1 MSPVTV
7 VINKILLGWV
17 AFGAGFA
24 VAGGFIAFISLIGI
38 VTRLAGITKTAD
50 HIPVYEN
57 SMAMGILLFN
67 LLSLY
72 QPVFSWIFPTAG
84 YSIIYLS
91 SLFTGIF
98 VGCLAGALAEVVN
111 IIPIFSRRV
120 KLRKGFPYMVKAAAL
135 GKCIGCL
142 IQFYLFNL

>member
-72 QPVFSWIFPTAG
+72 QPVFCRIL
-84 YSIIYLS
+84 IS
-91 SLFTGIF
+91 SS
-98 VGCLAGALAEVVN
+98 A
-111 IIPIFSRRV
+111 SRRPS
-120 KLRKGFPYMVKAAAL
+120 GPYR
-135 GKCIGCL
+135 
-142 IQFYLFNL
+142 

>member
-57 SMAMGILLFN
+57 SMAMGILLLIYYLCINRYFPGFF
-67 LLSLY
+67 LRPDTALY
-72 QPVFSWIFPTAG
+72 ICQV
-84 YSIIYLS
+84 
-91 SLFTGIF
+91 
-98 VGCLAGALAEVVN
+98 CLQ
-111 IIPIFSRRV
+111 
-120 KLRKGFPYMVKAAAL
+120 GFLQDVLPGHWQKW
-135 GKCIGCL
+135 
-142 IQFYLFNL
+142 

>member
-91 SLFTGIF
+91 SLFTGI
-98 VGCLAGALAEVVN
+98 GR
-111 IIPIFSRRV
+111 S
-120 KLRKGFPYMVKAAAL
+120 
-135 GKCIGCL
+135 GKYYS
-142 IQFYLFNL
+142 YLFTQGKIKKRISLYGKSGSAWEMYRLSDSILSF

>member
-1 MSPVTV
+1 
-7 VINKILLGWV
+7 
-17 AFGAGFA
+17 
-24 VAGGFIAFISLIGI
+24 
-38 VTRLAGITKTAD
+38 
-50 HIPVYEN
+50 
-57 SMAMGILLFN
+57 MAMGILLFN

-98 VGCLAGALAEVVN
+98 AGCLAGALAEVVN
-111 IIPIFSRRV
+111 IIPIFSRRI

>member
-72 QPVFSWIFPTAG
+72 QPYFPDFSYGRIQHYISVKFVYRDFCRMSCRG
-84 YSIIYLS
+84 IGRSGKYYSY
-91 SLFTGIF
+91 LFTQ
-98 VGCLAGALAEVVN
+98 
-111 IIPIFSRRV
+111 
-120 KLRKGFPYMVKAAAL
+120 
-135 GKCIGCL
+135 GKIKKRISLYGKSGSAWEMYRL
-142 IQFYLFNL
+142 SDSILSFNL

>member
-72 QPVFSWIFPTAG
+72 QPVFSWIFPVTG
-84 YSIIYLS
+84 YSIMYLS

-98 VGCLAGALAEVVN
+98 AGCLAGHWQ
-111 IIPIFSRRV
+111 
-120 KLRKGFPYMVKAAAL
+120 KW
-135 GKCIGCL
+135 
-142 IQFYLFNL
+142 

>member
-57 SMAMGILLFN
+57 SMAMGTVSYTHLTL
-67 LLSLY
+67 
-72 QPVFSWIFPTAG
+72 PT
-84 YSIIYLS
+84 
-91 SLFTGIF
+91 T
-98 VGCLAGALAEVVN
+98 
-111 IIPIFSRRV
+111 
-120 KLRKGFPYMVKAAAL
+120 PYV
-135 GKCIGCL
+135 
-142 IQFYLFNL
+142 

>member
-72 QPVFSWIFPTAG
+72 QPVFSWIFPVTG
-84 YSIIYLS
+84 YSIMYLS
-91 SLFTGIF
+91 SLFTGDRKS
-98 VGCLAGALAEVVN
+98 VV
-111 IIPIFSRRV
+111 
-120 KLRKGFPYMVKAAAL
+120 
-135 GKCIGCL
+135 
-142 IQFYLFNL
+142 

>member
-50 HIPVYEN
+50 YIPVYEN

-67 LLSLY
+67 LLSL
-72 QPVFSWIFPTAG
+72 
-84 YSIIYLS
+84 
-91 SLFTGIF
+91 
-98 VGCLAGALAEVVN
+98 
-111 IIPIFSRRV
+111 
-120 KLRKGFPYMVKAAAL
+120 
-135 GKCIGCL
+135 
-142 IQFYLFNL
+142 

>member
-50 HIPVYEN
+50 YIPVYDN

-72 QPVFSWIFPTAG
+72 QPVFSWIFPAAG
-84 YSIIYLS
+84 YSIMYLS

-98 VGCLAGALAEVVN
+98 AGCLAGALAEVVN

>member
-57 SMAMGILLFN
+57 SMAMGILLFI
-67 LLSLY
+67 S
-72 QPVFSWIFPTAG
+72 VS
-84 YSIIYLS
+84 
-91 SLFTGIF
+91 TGIF
-98 VGCLAGALAEVVN
+98 LD
-111 IIPIFSRRV
+111 FSYGRIQHYISV
-120 KLRKGFPYMVKAAAL
+120 KFVYRDFCRMSCRGIGRS
-135 GKCIGCL
+135 GKYYS
-142 IQFYLFNL
+142 YLFTQGKIKKRISLYGKSGSAWEMYRLSDSILSF

>member
-98 VGCLAGALAEVVN
+98 CRMSCRGIGR
-111 IIPIFSRRV
+111 S
-120 KLRKGFPYMVKAAAL
+120 
-135 GKCIGCL
+135 GKYYS
-142 IQFYLFNL
+142 YLFTQGKIKKRISLYGKSGSAWEMYRLSDSILSF

>member
-91 SLFTGIF
+91 SFVYRDFCRMSCRGIGRSGKYYSYLFTQ
-98 VGCLAGALAEVVN
+98 
-111 IIPIFSRRV
+111 
-120 KLRKGFPYMVKAAAL
+120 
-135 GKCIGCL
+135 GKIKKRISLYGKSGSAWEMYRL
-142 IQFYLFNL
+142 SDSILSF

>member
-72 QPVFSWIFPTAG
+72 QPVFSWIFPVTDTALC
-84 YSIIYLS
+84 ICQ
-91 SLFTGIF
+91 
-98 VGCLAGALAEVVN
+98 VCLQ
-111 IIPIFSRRV
+111 
-120 KLRKGFPYMVKAAAL
+120 GFLQDVLPGHWQKW
-135 GKCIGCL
+135 
-142 IQFYLFNL
+142 

>member
-72 QPVFSWIFPTAG
+72 QPVFSWIFPTARIQHYISVKFVYRDFCRMSCRG
-84 YSIIYLS
+84 IGRSGKYYSY
-91 SLFTGIF
+91 LFTQGKIKKRISLY
-98 VGCLAGALAEVVN
+98 GKSG
-111 IIPIFSRRV
+111 S
-120 KLRKGFPYMVKAAAL
+120 GL
-135 GKCIGCL
+135 G
-142 IQFYLFNL
+142 NV